1 MFIHLGKDYTVNS
14 KNIVAI
20 FDIENTSTSK
30 ITREFLVDMSKKN
43 KVIYVNEDLPKN
55 NSFNTYRLKRAAS
68 REAFSMKQQHK
79 FVKAIENIGGKVA
92 GVVVNKMPVNK
103 KETEE

>member
-1 MFIHLGKDYTVNS
+1 LKERLIKVFIHLGKDYTVNS

-43 KVIYVNEDLPKN
+43 KVIYVNEDLPK
-55 NSFNTYRLKRAAS
+55 SFVLVKEKEENFIYVSSLSSSTLKKRS
-68 REAFSMKQQHK
+68 EER
-79 FVKAIENIGGKVA
+79 IG
-92 GVVVNKMPVNK
+92 
-103 KETEE
+103 

>member
-1 MFIHLGKDYTVNS
+1 MKERLIKVFIHLGKDYTVNS

-43 KVIYVNEDLPKN
+43 KVIYVNEDLPK
-55 NSFNTYRLKRAAS
+55 SFVLVKEKEENFIYVSSLSSSTLKKRS
-68 REAFSMKQQHK
+68 EER
-79 FVKAIENIGGKVA
+79 IG
-92 GVVVNKMPVNK
+92 
-103 KETEE
+103 

>member
-30 ITREFLVDMSKKN
+30 ITREFLVGMSKKN
-43 KVIYVNEDLPKN
+43 KVIYVNEDLPK
-55 NSFNTYRLKRAAS
+55 SFVLVKEKEENFIYVSSLSSSTLKKRS
-68 REAFSMKQQHK
+68 EER
-79 FVKAIENIGGKVA
+79 IG
-92 GVVVNKMPVNK
+92 
-103 KETEE
+103 

>member
-1 MFIHLGKDYTVNS
+1 MFIHLGIDYTVNS

-43 KVIYVNEDLPKN
+43 KVIYVNEDLPK
-55 NSFNTYRLKRAAS
+55 SFVLVKEKEENFIYVSSLSSSTLKKRS
-68 REAFSMKQQHK
+68 EER
-79 FVKAIENIGGKVA
+79 IG
-92 GVVVNKMPVNK
+92 
-103 KETEE
+103 